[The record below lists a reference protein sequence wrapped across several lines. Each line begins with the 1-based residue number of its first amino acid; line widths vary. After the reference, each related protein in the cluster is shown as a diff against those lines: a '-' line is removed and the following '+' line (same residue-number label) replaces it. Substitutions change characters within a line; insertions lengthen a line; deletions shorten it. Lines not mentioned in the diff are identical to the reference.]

1 MYSFDKKQITDFKS
15 GNSRCFLLTNGIGG
29 YACGS
34 LINSLNRKHYG
45 YLIAC
50 LKPPVDRVLV
60 LAKIKETLKINNQI
74 INLDSDE
81 FKDQIIDNHE
91 YLDKVT
97 IDSLPTFYYQTKDV
111 KITKTIALKYGK
123 NVSTISYTIDSN
135 KDGYFELTPYF
146 NFRDHGD
153 VSTIDDLKFIVSLN
167 KQKLSLIPDKNK
179 NVTITFEINEGQ
191 FIENNYKFT
200 DALKFGYDS
209 ENGDDRVDYNFIPY
223 NIRIKL
229 EKDNTKK
236 INIIVKVNDEENYQS
251 EKIIN
256 EEIARMDKIIK
267 DSLITDPLG
276 KDLVIASDRFLAY
289 RSSTNLE
296 TILAGLPWFTDWGR
310 DTMISYTGIA
320 LVPRR
325 FTFAK
330 EILASFA
337 KYEKNGLIPNMF
349 PDDGGEPIY
358 NTVDASLWYFFAAYK
373 YAIYTKDTAFIKE
386 TIYPVLKRIIKNYTE
401 GTDFSIKMDD
411 DYLIM
416 AGSDQDQITWMD
428 VRTHGVAV
436 TPRHGKPVEINA
448 LWYNALMTMDYF
460 SKEFNDYD
468 ETYLNIAKEVKIN
481 FNKRFYNEKTKSLY
495 DVIDKDDPKVRP
507 NQVFIYSLPFII
519 LEEKYQ
525 KEVFETI
532 TKELYNKYG
541 LRSLSI
547 NDPEFKPKYTGSL
560 DDRDYAYHM
569 GTTWGF
575 LIGGYLDGFAKVYHN
590 SKTLKADLQKI
601 VNAFIPHL
609 NDGCIGGIA
618 EVFDGDIASSGKGC
632 FSQAWSVGELLRSYY
647 ENILSK
653 N

>member
-1 MYSFDKKQITDFKS
+1 MYSFDKNQIKDFKS

-60 LAKIKETLKINNQI
+60 LAKIKETLIMNNQV

-81 FKDQIIDNHE
+81 FANEIIDNHK
-91 YLDKVT
+91 YLNKVT
-97 IDSLPTFYYQTKDV
+97 IDSLPKFYYQTNNV
-111 KITKTIALKYGK
+111 KLTKTIALKYGK
-123 NVSTISYTIDSN
+123 NVSAISYLVESN
-135 KDGYFELTPYF
+135 ENGCFELTPYF
-146 NFRDHGD
+146 NFRDHGEA
-153 VSTIDDLKFIVSLN
+153 STIDDLKFTTTLD
-167 KQKLSLIPDKNK
+167 KRKLTLVPNKNK
-179 NVTITFEINEGQ
+179 NVTITFEINEGE
-191 FIENNYKFT
+191 FIENDQKYT

-209 ENGDDRVDYNFIPY
+209 ENGDDRVDFNFIPY
-223 NIRIKL
+223 NIRINL
-229 EKDNTKK
+229 EKGKTQK
-236 INIIVKVNDEENYQS
+236 INIIVKVNDFDNYQAD
-251 EKIIN
+251 EIIN
-256 EEIARMDKIIK
+256 EEIKRMEQIVK

-310 DTMISYTGIA
+310 DTMISYTGLA

-325 FTFAK
+325 FTYAK
-330 EILASFA
+330 EILESFA

-349 PDDGGEPIY
+349 PDDGGDPIY

-373 YAIYTKDTAFIKE
+373 YANYTNDFEFIKE
-386 TIYPVLKRIIKNYTE
+386 TIYPVLKRIIKYYTK
-401 GTDFSIKMDD
+401 GTDFSIKMDH

-448 LWYNALMTMDYF
+448 LWYNDLMTMDYF
-460 SKEFNDYD
+460 STKFNDYD
-468 ETYLNIAKEVKIN
+468 ESYRITANKVKES
-481 FNKRFYNEKTKSLY
+481 FNKKFYNKQTKCLY
-495 DVIDKDDPKVRP
+495 DVVDKNDPKVRP
-507 NQVFIYSLPFII
+507 NQVFIYSLPFIV

-532 TKELYNKYG
+532 TRELYNVYG

-575 LIGGYLDGFAKVYHN
+575 LIGGYLDGFAKVYHD
-590 SKTLKADLQKI
+590 SKTLKEDMQKI

-653 N
+653 